1 MGLWESIIPVIG
13 RRFPE
18 EGNKTVVP
26 TLRGV

>member
-1 MGLWESIIPVIG
+1 MRLWGRIIPVIG
-13 RRFPE
+13 RGFPE